1 MEFLVSN
8 YINTTTAVSVNN
20 GTLTV
25 DNLFK
30 RDKTFQYVSEGDNS
44 DSTISSLTIN
54 FDSTQS
60 VSRLALLEMNAKS
73 FNIFYD
79 GVTANTFAITSTSA
93 TTTSQ
98 WTTNSETSMYLKTA
112 AVDCTSVTFDFKTTQ
127 TAASEK
133 AIGYLAIST
142 PHIVFPR
149 VPTSKNWKP
158 KFNPKEV
165 VHRLSDGGVRVHTIK
180 TKFST
185 KIKFKYIEASFRDS
199 LETVWSLNNSF
210 MFTAFGTSTS
220 WDEIFYE
227 VVWSGKFD
235 FYEYTQD
242 SKTENFSG
250 SISLNEV
257 SD

>member
-30 RDKTFQYVSEGDNS
+30 RDTVFQFVSDGDNS
-44 DSTISSLTIN
+44 DSTITSLTVN
-54 FDSTQS
+54 FDSTLS
-60 VSRLALLEMNAKS
+60 VSRIAILGMNAKS
-73 FNIFYD
+73 FNIFYN

-98 WTTNSETSMYLKTA
+98 WSTNSETSMYLRTT
-112 AVDCTSVTFDFKTTQ
+112 AVDCTSVTFDFKTTT
-127 TAASEK
+127 TADSEK
-133 AIGYLAIST
+133 AVGYLALT
-142 PHIVFPR
+142 APHVVFPR
-149 VPTSKNWKP
+149 IPTAKNWKP
-158 KFNPKEV
+158 KFNPKQI
-165 VHRLSDGGVRVHTIK
+165 VHKMSDGGTRVHTIK
-180 TKFST
+180 TKFNT
-185 KIKFKYIEASFRDS
+185 KIKFKYITESFRDS
-199 LETVWSLNNSF
+199 LKTVWDINNSF
-210 MFTAFGTSTS
+210 MFSAFGTSTA

-227 VVWSGKFD
+227 VVWPGKFD

-250 SISLNEV
+250 SITLNEV